1 MINLRSFSTPIVNAA
16 AAFALSF
23 ALISSTVS
31 LPANA
36 ASKTAPVAAN
46 SVYSA

>member
-1 MINLRSFSTPIVNAA
+1 MTNLRTFSTPIINAA

-23 ALISSTVS
+23 ALISGTVTM
-31 LPANA
+31 PANA
-36 ASKTAPVAAN
+36 APKAAPVAAS

>member
-1 MINLRSFSTPIVNAA
+1 MTNLRTFSTPIINAA

-23 ALISSTVS
+23 ALISGTVS
-31 LPANA
+31 MPASA
-36 ASKTAPVAAN
+36 PAETAPVAAS